1 MSETAIRVCNLSK
14 RYQIGAPQQRYQT
27 LRDSIASG
35 LAAPWRRLRSI
46 GRPRSASEEST
57 LWALRD
63 LDFEVKAGEVV
74 GIIGRN
80 GAGKSTLLKVLSR
93 ITEPTSGYAEIRGR
107 IGSLLEVGTGFHN
120 ELTGRENIFL
130 NGAILGMKQA
140 EIRRQFDAIVA
151 FSEVDRFIDTP
162 VKFYSSGMYLRLAFA
177 VAAHLEPETLLID
190 EVLAVGDLAFQKK
203 CLGKMGEVAQQGRTI
218 LFVSHNMGAVRSLC
232 TRGVVLDGGR
242 LLYQGDIGAAIETY
256 YNVTAASAATPEES
270 APKSG
275 FGFGPVRAGDCESRT
290 VDQKEG
296 FEVHTVLH
304 LAQPICGFTLLCQ
317 MEDMHQRG
325 VFHLR
330 RESGEFGPEKEWQG
344 SYQLRVKI
352 PALWLEPGMYGVYFK
367 ILLRGNLANSRY
379 VSEVLHLDFAGE
391 SSGWGA
397 LLTPSTEWSLK
408 AQSADS
414 AQAAESVAVSV
425 AVSR

>member
-1 MSETAIRVCNLSK
+1 MSETAIRIRNLSK

-27 LRDSIASG
+27 LRDSIVSG
-35 LAAPWRRLRSI
+35 LTAPWRRLREL
-46 GRPRSASEEST
+46 GRARPESADAT
-57 LWALRD
+57 LWALRE
-63 LDFEVKAGEVV
+63 LDFDVKAGEVV
-74 GIIGRN
+74 GVIGRN

-232 TRGVVLDGGR
+232 TRGIVLDGGR
-242 LLYQGDIGAAIETY
+242 LVHQGEIGSAIETY
-256 YNVTAASAATPEES
+256 YNLTAASTATREES
-270 APKSG
+270 APRSG
-275 FGFGPVRAGDCESRT
+275 FGFGPVRPGDRESRT
-290 VDQKEG
+290 VDQKES
-296 FEVHTVLH
+296 FEVETVLH
-304 LAQPICGFTLLCQ
+304 LAQPVCGFTLLCQ
-317 MEDMHQRG
+317 MEDMHQRN

-330 RESGEFGPEKEWQG
+330 RESGDFGPDAEWHG
-344 SYQLRVKI
+344 AYSLRVRL

-367 ILLRGNLANSRY
+367 ILLRGNLAQSRY

-397 LLTPSTEWSLK
+397 LLTPSTEWSLEAK
-408 AQSADS
+408 TTE
-414 AQAAESVAVSV
+414 AAPAVESPVASPV
-425 AVSR
+425 ASR

>member
-1 MSETAIRVCNLSK
+1 MSETAIRICNLSK
-14 RYQIGAPQQRYQT
+14 RYRIGAPQQRYQT

-35 LAAPWRRLRSI
+35 VTASWQRLKSLGRSRPAA
-46 GRPRSASEEST
+46 EESI

-74 GIIGRN
+74 GVIGKN

-93 ITEPTSGYAEIRGR
+93 ITEPTTGYAEIRGR

-151 FSEVDRFIDTP
+151 FSEVDRFVDTP

-232 TRGVVLDGGR
+232 SRGIVLDGGR
-242 LLYQGDIGAAIETY
+242 LLHHGDIGSAIETY
-256 YNVTAASAATPEES
+256 YNVTSVSGKDADAGP
-270 APKSG
+270 PKSG
-275 FGFGPVRAGDCESRT
+275 FGFGPLQLADRESRT

-296 FEVHTVLH
+296 FEVTATLH
-304 LAQPICGFTLLCQ
+304 LAQPVCGFTLLCQ
-317 MEDMHQRG
+317 MEDMHQRN

-330 RESGEFGPEKEWQG
+330 RESSDFGSEKEWQG
-344 SYQLRVKI
+344 VYDLRIKI

-367 ILLRGNLANSRY
+367 VLLRGNLASSRY

-397 LLTPSTEWSLK
+397 VLTPATEWSMLR
-408 AQSADS
+408 QTVGS
-414 AQAAESVAVSV
+414 AESAGVS
-425 AVSR
+425 AAIR